1 MRAVM
6 HSVRL
11 VLAPACGCLLMRHL
25 SMDRLSCIYVRLSG
39 LGLMPDRDLAA
50 ALNEPVSVVK
60 AELFKAL
67 AHPARVRALEVL
79 VEGERSVG
87 EMQPLVGIELSH
99 LSQQLGV
106 LRRAGLVSTRRVG
119 TTVIYTISNPFVS
132 ELLGAARRVLI
143 GSLSQTQDLLADLRA
158 AGA

>member
-1 MRAVM
+1 
-6 HSVRL
+6 
-11 VLAPACGCLLMRHL
+11 
-25 SMDRLSCIYVRLSG
+25 
-39 LGLMPDRDLAA
+39 MPDRALAA

-67 AHPARVRALEVL
+67 AHPARLRALEVL
-79 VEGERSVG
+79 ADGEHSVG

-119 TTVIYTISNPFVS
+119 TSVVYAISNPSVV
-132 ELLGAARRVLI
+132 ELLAAARRVLI
-143 GSLSQTQDLLADLRA
+143 GSLTQTQDLLADLRA
-158 AGA
+158 AEA

>member
-1 MRAVM
+1 
-6 HSVRL
+6 
-11 VLAPACGCLLMRHL
+11 
-25 SMDRLSCIYVRLSG
+25 
-39 LGLMPDRDLAA
+39 MPDRDLAA

-79 VEGERSVG
+79 VDGEHSVG

-119 TTVIYTISNPFVS
+119 TTVVYAISNPFVS

>member
-1 MRAVM
+1 
-6 HSVRL
+6 
-11 VLAPACGCLLMRHL
+11 
-25 SMDRLSCIYVRLSG
+25 
-39 LGLMPDRDLAA
+39 MPDRDLAA

-79 VEGERSVG
+79 VDGEHSVG

-119 TTVIYTISNPFVS
+119 TTVVYAISNPFVS
-132 ELLGAARRVLI
+132 ELLDAARRVLI

>member
-1 MRAVM
+1 
-6 HSVRL
+6 
-11 VLAPACGCLLMRHL
+11 
-25 SMDRLSCIYVRLSG
+25 
-39 LGLMPDRDLAA
+39 MPDRDLAA
-50 ALNEPVSVVK
+50 ALNEPLSVVK

-79 VEGERSVG
+79 VDGEHSVG

-119 TTVIYTISNPFVS
+119 TTVVYAISNPFVS

-143 GSLSQTQDLLADLRA
+143 GSLSQTQDLLSDLRA